1 MPAGSIKKNY
11 IYNVSFQIFSLIIP
25 FITAPYIARTL
36 GAEGEGTYVFVNSIA
51 TFFSLVAALGI
62 SSYGMREVSRARSNR
77 LMASRLFWELS
88 IIRLVSTVLCLG
100 LYLVYCIVTKGDM
113 AIYLACGLTILSVG
127 VDCTWFF
134 QAMENF
140 RTLMLRN
147 FAVKVTSV
155 LLIFLFVRNRED
167 LLLYALIQGGGIF
180 LSNILLLGGLLR
192 QVRFIPLQRLRFARH
207 IRETLVYFVPTIAT
221 SIYTVLDRAMLGLI
235 TQDMAANGYYE
246 RAHKIINMAM
256 TVITS
261 LNVVVRV
268 RTSYLFAQ
276 HKTQEIRHHI
286 YDTFRFMYMVSFPMA
301 AGLCAVAPTF
311 VPWFYGE
318 NSELVIPLL
327 TLFTP
332 LLFIIGT
339 SNVLGSLYLTPS
351 GQRARSNRAII
362 CGAILN
368 LALNLVLIPLFK
380 VYGAVISSLC
390 AEAVISFLYLRY
402 SCRFI
407 SVYRILYTGLR
418 YLVLSAIMFVPT
430 YLLGRWLPG
439 GVWTTLLQIAA
450 GAVVYALC
458 LIVTNDPAWKT
469 LRRNIAEK
477 LGAIKS

>member
-1 MPAGSIKKNY
+1 MPTGSIKKNY

-25 FITAPYIARTL
+25 FITAPYIARAL

-62 SSYGMREVSRARSNR
+62 SSYGMREVSRARENR

-88 IIRLVSTVLCLG
+88 IIRLVSTLLCLG
-100 LYLVYCIVTKGDM
+100 LYLTYCAATGGDM

-127 VDCTWFF
+127 VDCTWFL

-147 FAVKVTSV
+147 FAVKVGSV
-155 LLIFLFVRNRED
+155 LLIFLFVRDRDD
-167 LLLYALIQGGGIF
+167 LLLYALIQGGSIF
-180 LSNILLLGGLLR
+180 LSNVLLLGGLMR
-192 QVRFIPLQRLRFARH
+192 QIRFIPLRRLRFGRH
-207 IRETLVYFVPTIAT
+207 IRETLVYFIPTIAT
-221 SIYTVLDRAMLGLI
+221 SVYTVLDRTMLGLI

-246 RAHKIINMAM
+246 RAHKIINMVM

-261 LNVVVRV
+261 LNVVVGV

-311 VPWFYGE
+311 VPWFYGD
-318 NSELVIPLL
+318 NNQQVTPLL
-327 TLFTP
+327 ILFTP

-351 GQRARSNRAII
+351 GQRSRSNRAII
-362 CGAILN
+362 CGAVLN
-368 LALNLVLIPLFK
+368 VTLNVLLIPLFK

-390 AEAVISFLYLRY
+390 AEAVISFLYLRF
-402 SCRFI
+402 SCRFV
-407 SVYRILYTGLR
+407 SVYRILFTGLR
-418 YLVLSAIMFVPT
+418 YLVLSAIMFIPT
-430 YLLGRWLPG
+430 YLLGRWLPIS
-439 GVWTTLLQIAA
+439 VWTTLLQIVT
-450 GAVVYALC
+450 GAVLYALC
-458 LIVTNDPAWKT
+458 LIITNDPAWRT
-469 LRRNIAEK
+469 LRQNIAKK
-477 LGAIKS
+477 LGTIKS